1 MSDRVIRRAMC
12 HLGPAEGLM
21 ASLLGYEQD
30 GRRRQVVLAT
40 DHRVLIASV
49 RPSPPTELRYPQ
61 LERIEAVDGA
71 LVLTTRD
78 GEQHTVER
86 VTEERRLE
94 LMVEL
99 LRGRAGE
106 PSGHHRPSPPKVRIV
121 TA

>member
-1 MSDRVIRRAMC
+1 MSDRVIRRAMR

-30 GRRRQVVLAT
+30 GRRRHIVLAT
-40 DHRVLIASV
+40 DQRILIAPV
-49 RPSPPTELRYPQ
+49 RPAPPTELRYQQ
-61 LERIEAVDGA
+61 LESIEVVDGA

-86 VTEERRLE
+86 VTEDRRLD
-94 LMVEL
+94 LMVAL

-106 PSGHHRPSPPKVRIV
+106 PSGHHRPAPPKVRIV
-121 TA
+121 TV